1 MANLYVRRFVSRD
14 MSQWVC
20 MRLISNELLVSSD
33 ALHKHASL
41 QLNCY
46 IIEFCEACCP
56 SLFFVC
62 SRTIAI
68 FVVFCVLIILFFIL
82 VVDVRISGIR
92 VLLRFVGNG
101 FFDVFCY
108 ASFPSVSH
116 RFSIFPG
123 SARIFFRIS
132 CNFLRCPVS
141 PTDGFLT
148 GTSKVFFKV
157 LPLNNGTRRRYSENT
172 ITHKGRFKRD

>member
-1 MANLYVRRFVSRD
+1 MPWCSIFSALIQEWGFFSNGWFDLYVRRFVSRD

-33 ALHKHASL
+33 ALHKHASIA
-41 QLNCY
+41 LNCY
-46 IIEFCEACCP
+46 TIEFCKAWCP

-68 FVVFCVLIILFFIL
+68 FVVFCVFILWIFLFFIL

-101 FFDVFCY
+101 FFDVLCVML
-108 ASFPSVSH
+108 PSHQSPIVSAYS
-116 RFSIFPG
+116 RDQLG
-123 SARIFFRIS
+123 FF
-132 CNFLRCPVS
+132 
-141 PTDGFLT
+141 
-148 GTSKVFFKV
+148 
-157 LPLNNGTRRRYSENT
+157 
-172 ITHKGRFKRD
+172 